1 MPKPKHSLLTDQLR
15 QFVLDSE
22 LTRYAISKATGID
35 QGVLCKFVHGERGL
49 SCDSLDRLGEF
60 LALDLVTRQ
69 KSKKKGRQNGI
80 HR

>member
-49 SCDSLDRLGEF
+49 SCDSTDLLGEF
-60 LALDLVTRQ
+60 LELDLVVR
-69 KSKKKGRQNGI
+69 KKPHRKGK
-80 HR
+80 